1 MITIRRNSDLVTLIN
16 AFSCEPKFQDIRGRD
31 RRRNTAQNVFGSLRG
46 TWALTKEA
54 CDQKIIQA
62 L

>member
-31 RRRNTAQNVFGSLRG
+31 RRRNTAQNVFGFSAGNMGVDYRNVRR
-46 TWALTKEA
+46 K
-54 CDQKIIQA
+54 K
-62 L
+62 